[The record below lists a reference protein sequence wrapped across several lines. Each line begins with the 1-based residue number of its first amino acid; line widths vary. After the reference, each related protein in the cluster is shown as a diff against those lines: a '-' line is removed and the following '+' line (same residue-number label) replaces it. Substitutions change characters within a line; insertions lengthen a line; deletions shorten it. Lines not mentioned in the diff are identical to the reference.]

1 MMNWQIW
8 YDYNFDKYRLII
20 DGTYVC
26 DVPYFIG
33 KLFCR

>member
-1 MMNWQIW
+1 MKIY
-8 YDYNFDKYRLII
+8 YDELFDKYRLII

-33 KLFCR
+33 KWFCR